1 MLIPNS
7 VNIVGKSNNT
17 PSIFYYID
25 YMKKVLA
32 KIASTFY
39 AIGNCAKST
48 APFISFG
55 YSLD

>member
-32 KIASTFY
+32 K
-39 AIGNCAKST
+39 NCKHFLCHKKLRKIDRAVYIVWIQS
-48 APFISFG
+48 
-55 YSLD
+55 